1 MALFTELPLYKDCY
15 DLLLK
20 VYSLSKNFHRD
31 TRYTIGEGLKR
42 EIFELV
48 LLLYRANM
56 ASSKGEYLGV
66 AREKIEVVRLM
77 IRLLKDLKQIPLE
90 PFVSLN
96 ELVEKISK
104 QLLAWQRKSS

>member
-31 TRYTIGEGLKR
+31 TRYKIGEGLKS

-48 LLLYRANM
+48 LLLYRANV
-56 ASSKGEYLGV
+56 ASSKVEYLEA
-66 AREKIEVVRLM
+66 AREKIEV
-77 IRLLKDLKQIPLE
+77 I
-90 PFVSLN
+90 F
-96 ELVEKISK
+96 
-104 QLLAWQRKSS
+104 